1 MDADPDAIRALA
13 RTLHDQG
20 EEVRAEGRRLVAL
33 LDATAW
39 SGRAAE
45 AAGALARRRCDD
57 LEDCAARHED
67 AARALALHAEE
78 VEHRLALLARA
89 GDLVDG
95 VGGLVG
101 DGLGHLR
108 DLLPDGLPGGLPDGL
123 PGRLIAGAPL
133 VGPGL
138 LTTAALVR
146 RAA

>member
-1 MDADPDAIRALA
+1 MDADAIRALA

-20 EEVRAEGRRLVAL
+20 EEVRAEGRRLLAL

-45 AAGALARRRCDD
+45 AARALARRRCDD
-57 LEDCAARHED
+57 LEDCAARHDD
-67 AARALALHAEE
+67 AARALALHAES

-95 VGGLVG
+95 VGKLVGDGVGELVG

-108 DLLPDGLPGGLPDGL
+108 DLLPDGLPGGS
-123 PGRLIAGAPL
+123 PG

-138 LTTAALVR
+138 LAAVALDR